1 MKKFCIV
8 FMFLFIIILTVCMS
22 ATPAAG
28 TESEFLRVH
37 IRANSDAVCDQ
48 SVKYEVKDAAVD
60 YLMPLAAACQS
71 KAQAMKRIE
80 EVLSEIEQVADE
92 VLREHGYSYCA
103 KAKLTREEFPTPRL
117 RERNAGK
124 RRVRRAYSG
133 TRRGIGRQLVVRD
146 LPPLMLCWRGD
157 RREYTLPFG
166 NLRYHCGLLFPRFGR
181 VRIDFKEEK

>member
-48 SVKYEVKDAAVD
+48 SVKYEVKDAVVD

-103 KAKLTREEFPTPRL
+103 KAKLTREEFPT
-117 RERNAGK
+117 
-124 RRVRRAYSG
+124 RVYENVTLESG
-133 TRRGIGRQLVVRD
+133 VYDALILELGEASGANWWCVIY
-146 LPPLMLCWRGD
+146 PPLCFAVASPAKHKG
-157 RREYTLPFG
+157 G
-166 NLRYHCGLLFPRFGR
+166 
-181 VRIDFKEEK
+181 

>member
-48 SVKYEVKDAAVD
+48 SVKYEVKDAVVD

-80 EVLSEIEQVADE
+80 DVLSEIEQVADG

-103 KAKLTREEFPTPRL
+103 KAKLTREEFPT
-117 RERNAGK
+117 
-124 RRVRRAYSG
+124 RVYENVTLESG
-133 TRRGIGRQLVVRD
+133 VYDALILELGEASGANWWCVIY
-146 LPPLMLCWRGD
+146 PPLCFAG
-157 RREYTLPFG
+157 EATG
-166 NLRYHCGLLFPRFGR
+166 ANIRYRSAIYDIIAGFFSHDSGASA
-181 VRIDFKEEK
+181 

>member
-1 MKKFCIV
+1 
-8 FMFLFIIILTVCMS
+8 MS

-48 SVKYEVKDAAVD
+48 SVKYEVKDAVVD

-103 KAKLTREEFPTPRL
+103 KAKLTREEFPT
-117 RERNAGK
+117 
-124 RRVRRAYSG
+124 RVYENVTLESG
-133 TRRGIGRQLVVRD
+133 VYDALILELGEASGANWWCVIY
-146 LPPLMLCWRGD
+146 PLMLCWRGD

-181 VRIDFKEEK
+181 VRIDF

>member
-8 FMFLFIIILTVCMS
+8 FVFLFIIILTVCMS

-48 SVKYEVKDAAVD
+48 SVKYEVKDAVVD

-80 EVLSEIEQVADE
+80 DVLSEIEQVADG
-92 VLREHGYSYCA
+92 VLRDVTLE
-103 KAKLTREEFPTPRL
+103 
-117 RERNAGK
+117 
-124 RRVRRAYSG
+124 SG
-133 TRRGIGRQLVVRD
+133 VYDALILELGEASGANWWCVIY
-146 LPPLMLCWRGD
+146 PPLCFAG
-157 RREYTLPFG
+157 EATG
-166 NLRYHCGLLFPRFGR
+166 ANIRYRSAIYDIIAGFFSHDSGASA
-181 VRIDFKEEK
+181 